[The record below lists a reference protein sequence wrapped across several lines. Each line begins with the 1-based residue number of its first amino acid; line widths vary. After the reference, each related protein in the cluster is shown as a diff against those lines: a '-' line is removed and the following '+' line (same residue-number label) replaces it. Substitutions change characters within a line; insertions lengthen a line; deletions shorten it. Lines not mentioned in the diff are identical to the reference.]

1 MTMASAPTIAIAAN
15 NGDIGGGEVM
25 LLAIA
30 EALREIGHRPLVLGP
45 TEPSEIIDAAADR
58 GFATHAIPASS
69 RPAYMVGLALWR
81 LRNRRSGGRALPLWC
96 NGLVPSLATVGQ
108 GPRLLELHA
117 LPAGVNRFAAAVAL
131 ADSAPLVVPSRFM
144 KTRFPRARVLWN
156 WVEDP
161 GFAPARDGGAG
172 EQPNVPDPGAPIRIG
187 FLGRLTRD
195 KGVDVL
201 LHAFR
206 TVQQQ
211 SPRPVELVLGGENRF
226 GTSEDDRVIQGL
238 IDHTEDV
245 RVLGWVPRGELF
257 AQVDL
262 CVFPSRA
269 EETFGLVVAEAMA
282 AGMPFIISDAGALPE
297 VAGPEHPFRARNG
310 NDSDLARVILKA
322 IDELGDDHASLLRR
336 ARRRYEE
343 DFSPEAGTRRL
354 RELLTDLTWARSG

>member
-1 MTMASAPTIAIAAN
+1 MNEAAALPPGPTIAVAAN

-69 RPAYMVGLALWR
+69 RPAYMLGLARWR
-81 LRNRRSGGRALPLWC
+81 LRNRRSGGRPLPLWC

-108 GPRLLELHA
+108 GPRLLEFHII
-117 LPAGVNRFAAAVAL
+117 PVGINRLAAFVAR
-131 ADSAPLVVPSRFM
+131 ADGAPVIVPSRFM
-144 KTRFPRARVLWN
+144 ASTVHGSRALWN

-161 GFAPARDGGAG
+161 GFSPAQRPTAD
-172 EQPNVPDPGAPIRIG
+172 APIRIG

-206 TVQQQ
+206 IVQQQ

-238 IDHTEDV
+238 IDTTEDV
-245 RVLGWVPRGELF
+245 DRK
-257 AQVDL
+257 
-262 CVFPSRA
+262 S
-269 EETFGLVVAEAMA
+269 VV
-282 AGMPFIISDAGALPE
+282 
-297 VAGPEHPFRARNG
+297 
-310 NDSDLARVILKA
+310 
-322 IDELGDDHASLLRR
+322 
-336 ARRRYEE
+336 
-343 DFSPEAGTRRL
+343 
-354 RELLTDLTWARSG
+354 